1 MYWLIFSGLI
11 LLLICTVFLW
21 YRSNKKYIKDKQ
33 AYENSLSEEDREFL
47 SFVKDVQAEIRK
59 FEKSLRI

>member
-33 AYENSLSEEDREFL
+33 AYENSLSAEDREFL